1 MSVDY
6 SHQQAAIGLTIA
18 FSVVGTIFVI
28 LRVWSRLISSN
39 RLFLGELPV
48 ADDMMITSV
57 IPISQGIKLT

>member
-28 LRVWSRLISSN
+28 LRIWSRLMSSN
-39 RLFLGELPV
+39 RLFLGELPI
-48 ADDMMITSV
+48 ADKLI
-57 IPISQGIKLT
+57 IISTL